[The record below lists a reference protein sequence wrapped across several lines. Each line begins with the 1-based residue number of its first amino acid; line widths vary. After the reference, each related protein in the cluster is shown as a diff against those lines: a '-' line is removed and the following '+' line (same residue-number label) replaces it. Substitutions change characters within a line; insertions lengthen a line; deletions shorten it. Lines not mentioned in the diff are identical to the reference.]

1 MPRPP
6 SPCPAPHLTPRLSP
20 VDPTAAARPAEDR
33 PLLPPCVGRPAPA
46 QLLRTHT
53 GCTCP
58 GPPANQHRVPRIPA
72 MPCFPSRSTP
82 GALSSAEASSHP
94 PLLLILCVFL
104 PHLYP
109 SLLWGVPRLLMP
121 PAPALTV
128 PHQYPIALPLQAP
141 ICSPACL
148 TLFLE
153 HFLPMGML
161 CQPPTNPFICA
172 RVLSLCC
179 LLFIPSNNIHPQ
191 SPFSCE
197 RPGHP

>member
-1 MPRPP
+1 MSVDQPPP
-6 SPCPAPHLTPRLSP
+6 SYSVLTPDVRALDPLPTSTGSQEPQSCPAFLP
-20 VDPTAAARPAEDR
+20 AA
-33 PLLPPCVGRPAPA
+33 PL
-46 QLLRTHT
+46 
-53 GCTCP
+53 
-58 GPPANQHRVPRIPA
+58 
-72 MPCFPSRSTP
+72 

-172 RVLSLCC
+172 QVLSLCC
-179 LLFIPSNNIHPQ
+179 LLFILSNNIHPQ